1 MLNDRCELRGS
12 NMYWRSWRWNG
23 FGDIRS
29 ESASTSWWSDFGDFR
44 YNDWGWF
51 EHGFDVSH
59 GRTAWWR
66 IGIEVE
72 VDINNIDDF
81 GRPDGL
87 AITHAGASG
96 SITTWNTS
104 AWTFPGS
111 FRARCTLGGHL

>member
-1 MLNDRCELRGS
+1 MLNDRCKLRGG
-12 NMYWRSWRWNG
+12 NVYWRSWRWNG

-96 SITTWNTS
+96 SITAWNAS

>member
-1 MLNDRCELRGS
+1 V
-12 NMYWRSWRWNG
+12 YWRSRWWNG
-23 FGDIRS
+23 FGDICS
-29 ESASTSWWSDFGDFR
+29 ESASTGGRCDLLDFR
-44 YNDWGWF
+44 NDDWSRF
-51 EHGFDVSH
+51 ERRFDVHH
-59 GRTAWWR
+59 GSTAWRW

-72 VDINNIDDF
+72 VDVNDIDDF

-87 AITHAGASG
+87 AITHAWSSG